1 MSRGATLSILGLWQ
15 WDNTIL
21 DSMVLPAGVNKDI
34 LFPDL
39 LAECAEF
46 EILYPEPDTFKTVL
60 LSWSNHRTP
69 IWERIYNLAQLEY
82 NPIENYDRIEEWTD
96 TGSGSENNSQ
106 TQSGTNTKNETN
118 TQTLNQTQKNYQG
131 GYNPN
136 IVGNPPEMVQQEEQQ
151 TNGTTTTND
160 NISATNNGNMSGN
173 TTTSGTSSHSG
184 RVHGNIGVTTTQQMM
199 EQEINIAEKIDVY
212 AYIIRDFKTR
222 FCIPLF

>member
-1 MSRGATLSILGLWQ
+1 MSRGATLSILGLWT

-21 DSMVLPAGVNKDI
+21 DSMVLPEGIDRDI

-60 LSWSNHRTP
+60 LSWSNHRAP
-69 IWERIYNLAQLEY
+69 IWERIYNLTQLEY
-82 NPIENYDRIEEWTD
+82 NPIENYDRQESWQD
-96 TGSGSENNSQ
+96 TGSS
-106 TQSGTNTKNETN
+106 TGTN
-118 TQTLNQTQKNYQG
+118 NQTQKGYQG

-136 IVGNPPEMVQQEEQQ
+136 LAGTPPEMVQQEEIQ
-151 TNGTTTTND
+151 TNGGDTSNGSTNH
-160 NISATNNGNMSGN
+160 T
-173 TTTSGTSSHSG
+173 G

-199 EQEINIAEKIDVY
+199 EQEINIADKIDVY

-222 FCIPLF
+222 FCIPLY